1 MAVLVSGASGL
12 LGSRLVERLAA
23 DGQDVVAL
31 ARRPVPAAFASN
43 PRIRWVV
50 RDIAQDGLDLVGLP
64 DIDVVVHLAGVT
76 LGAGKDESLFLRA
89 NEQTTVRLFQ
99 VLADRTDRFIFASS
113 QVVYGDA
120 CHLAVTE
127 DFSTQPDG
135 SAYACSKLNSENWL
149 RWFQKRHGGQYLALR
164 FCGFI
169 DGGGIVDYLID
180 QALAG
185 EQIELF
191 SEGKVHRDY
200 LPADEAIDAL
210 VAALNYSD
218 SLGFLPINI
227 GSGQAVSAHEL
238 AMIICAELQSSSQI
252 KLLTKPSPQGDF
264 VYCIDRARQLF
275 NFQPGSLINAV
286 RQYAKH
292 RQGQSKVTMSNAKN

>member
-12 LGSRLVERLAA
+12 LGNRLVGRLAA
-23 DGQDVVAL
+23 NGQEVVAL
-31 ARRPVPAAFASN
+31 ARRPVPVVFESN
-43 PRIRWVV
+43 PQIRWIV
-50 RDIAQDGLDLVGLP
+50 RDIAQDGLDLIGLP
-64 DIDVVVHLAGVT
+64 DIEVVVHLAGAT

-99 VLADRTDRFIFASS
+99 DLANRTDRFIFASS

-120 CHLAVTE
+120 HHLAVTE
-127 DFSTQPDG
+127 NFPTQPDG

-149 RWFQKRHGGQYLALR
+149 RWFQKRHGGQYLAMRL
-164 FCGFI
+164 CGFI

-191 SEGKVHRDY
+191 SEGRVRRDY
-200 LPADEAIDAL
+200 LPVDNAIDAL
-210 VAALNYSD
+210 IAATNYS
-218 SLGFLPINI
+218 SSPGFLPVNI

-238 AMIICAELQSSSQI
+238 AMIICEDLQSSSQI
-252 KLLTKPSPQGDF
+252 KLLTKLSPQGDF
-264 VYCIDRARQLF
+264 VFCIDRARELF
-275 NFQPGSLINAV
+275 NFQPGDLVNAV

-292 RQGQSKVTMSNAKN
+292 KQVQSKVMVCNAKN